1 MDGKNAR
8 MRVLIDEI
16 KGRLEKRG
24 SIIIPVVDT
33 TPRQLLNVEER
44 RKRNR

>member
-1 MDGKNAR
+1 MEKTR

-16 KGRLEKRG
+16 KGRLEKHG